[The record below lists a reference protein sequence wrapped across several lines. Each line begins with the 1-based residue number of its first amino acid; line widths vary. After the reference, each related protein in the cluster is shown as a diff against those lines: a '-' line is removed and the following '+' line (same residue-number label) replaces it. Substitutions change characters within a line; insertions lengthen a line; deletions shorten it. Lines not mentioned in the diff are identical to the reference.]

1 MNMNSINTSDVSIK
15 DSSVKS
21 SVKNDSKSDSLSKS
35 FSNVLQNT
43 SMQNNTKAANTKDLK
58 SDSKSYVK
66 NNTKTVD
73 KKSTDDVKKMTTD
86 SKGSVSK
93 EDGSKSKKIDKTA
106 VKKEKMSDKDKKV
119 VDDAVKEIISLLS
132 SLLNTS
138 DIKQTL
144 NIETTDSE
152 TDNNQLLCLI
162 SGEQKNSLKNLIMSL
177 IKNGSDSKENHE
189 SLKLLMADNND
200 IASLIQSNDKTSIM
214 DVIIKTVSE
223 SLNNTL
229 SDNNSKAVTAEN
241 ILNDFKNL
249 LNDIKASSSGEA
261 KEKIEEIVSKI
272 ADKVGILEA
281 IKEKLS
287 QKADNHLEM
296 SAHLDKIKEVA
307 VESGQQITAKH
318 EASVEAGPQ
327 ITAKHEAASD
337 NNSAADYQDN
347 SNDSEILNKL
357 LDNKTDDKLS
367 AIANRVTGDFKQV
380 SHLVKVQEAPS
391 INRATINEDII
402 KSVKFMQN
410 NSIKELT
417 VKVNPGTLGE
427 ITIRMVAEG
436 DTLKANIHTANK
448 ETYNLINSQEI
459 KNVLNTENIK
469 VTEVNIS
476 LYNEDTTF
484 FRENGDFSG
493 ELSKQNNKH
502 GNRENDNYNNGMYA
516 SDDDETQEDEKP
528 GISRL
533 NIFV

>member
-35 FSNVLQNT
+35 FSNVLQST

-58 SDSKSYVK
+58 RDSKSYVK

-73 KKSTDDVKKMTTD
+73 KKSTDDVKKKTTD

-106 VKKEKMSDKDKKV
+106 VKNEKMSDKDKKV

-132 SLLNTS
+132 SLLSTS

-189 SLKLLMADNND
+189 SLKLLMADNKD
-200 IASLIQSNDKTSIM
+200 IASLIQSNDKTG
-214 DVIIKTVSE
+214 IIDILIKAVSE

-229 SDNNSKAVTAEN
+229 SDNNSKAVIDEN

-249 LNDIKASSSGEA
+249 LNEIKASSQAET
-261 KEKIEEIVSKI
+261 KEKIEQILSRI

-281 IKEKLS
+281 IKEKLT

-307 VESGQQITAKH
+307 VESGQ
-318 EASVEAGPQ
+318 Q

>member
-58 SDSKSYVK
+58 RDSKSYVK

-106 VKKEKMSDKDKKV
+106 VKNEKMSDKDKKV

-144 NIETTDSE
+144 NIETTDLE

-189 SLKLLMADNND
+189 SLKLLMADNKD
-200 IASLIQSNDKTSIM
+200 IASLIQSNDKTG
-214 DVIIKTVSE
+214 IIDILIKAVSE

-229 SDNNSKAVTAEN
+229 SDNNSKAVIDEN

-249 LNDIKASSSGEA
+249 LNEIKASSQAET
-261 KEKIEEIVSKI
+261 KEKIEQILSRI

-296 SAHLDKIKEVA
+296 SAHLDKVKEAV
-307 VESGQQITAKH
+307 VESGQQI
-318 EASVEAGPQ
+318 S
-327 ITAKHEAASD
+327 AKHEAASD
-337 NNSAADYQDN
+337 NNSSAD
-347 SNDSEILNKL
+347 
-357 LDNKTDDKLS
+357 
-367 AIANRVTGDFKQV
+367 
-380 SHLVKVQEAPS
+380 
-391 INRATINEDII
+391 
-402 KSVKFMQN
+402 
-410 NSIKELT
+410 
-417 VKVNPGTLGE
+417 
-427 ITIRMVAEG
+427 
-436 DTLKANIHTANK
+436 
-448 ETYNLINSQEI
+448 
-459 KNVLNTENIK
+459 
-469 VTEVNIS
+469 
-476 LYNEDTTF
+476 
-484 FRENGDFSG
+484 
-493 ELSKQNNKH
+493 
-502 GNRENDNYNNGMYA
+502 
-516 SDDDETQEDEKP
+516 
-528 GISRL
+528 
-533 NIFV
+533 